1 MGRACGYEFLPGSQA
16 TPRGAVTKRL
26 TYIFPFEDGGMCV
39 SVLVCLF
46 FFFKNQIKPPSCW
59 VLPWK
64 EHGPNKVGMNINPK
78 LPLTVWLHEDL
89 PVAS

>member
-16 TPRGAVTKRL
+16 TPHGAVTKRL

-46 FFFKNQIKPPSCW
+46 FLRTRLSLHRVGYRRGKNMDPIKL
-59 VLPWK
+59 V
-64 EHGPNKVGMNINPK
+64 
-78 LPLTVWLHEDL
+78 
-89 PVAS
+89 